1 LVLTSHSQP
10 YPSAEIC
17 EYLKKTFALSDNA
30 LELGIKQSI
39 QENAPL
45 SIVLLTYGL
54 ITLSDYQEFLHW
66 LDTN

>member
-1 LVLTSHSQP
+1 MVLTSHNIP
-10 YPSAEIC
+10 YPSKDIC
-17 EYLKKTFALSDNA
+17 DYLKKNLALSDNA

-54 ITLSDYQEFLHW
+54 ITLSDYQKFLDW
-66 LDTN
+66 LDSR